1 MPTTPLKLTAEA
13 AHDELAAKL
22 AALPA
27 ELELTREFPPEV
39 VAEAEAV
46 VADPA
51 RFPTPTAP
59 TSSS

>member
-27 ELELTREFPPEV
+27 ELELTRGFPPEV
-39 VAEAEAV
+39 TAEADAAV
-46 VADPA
+46 A
-51 RFPTPTAP
+51 
-59 TSSS
+59 